1 MSKPVESTNA
11 PVATTA
17 GKKYV
22 LRLFVAGDEPNSK
35 KAREN
40 LTQLCETHLQGEYEV
55 EIVDVLED
63 FEAAL
68 KSNVLLT
75 PALIVVAPKPT
86 TIFGNLNDTDKV
98 LGALRLSGGKS

>member
-1 MSKPVESTNA
+1 MSKPGESTNA
-11 PVATTA
+11 RVTTAA

-40 LTQLCETHLQGEYEV
+40 LTKLCETHLQGEYEV

-68 KSNVLLT
+68 EGNVLLT
-75 PALIVVAPKPT
+75 PALIVLAPEPAR
-86 TIFGNLNDTDKV
+86 IFGNLNDTDKV
-98 LGALRLSGGKS
+98 LGALGLAGGQS

>member
-1 MSKPVESTNA
+1 MSKSGENMNA
-11 PVATTA
+11 KTATAA
-17 GKKYV
+17 GKKCV

-86 TIFGNLNDTDKV
+86 TIFGNLDDTDKV
-98 LGALRLSGGKS
+98 LGALGLAGGKS